1 MDRIQRKKAEQTKEP
16 RQRKDAQ
23 TVQHYLHPRC
33 FLLGQFYN
41 LFLIISGLGTP
52 CHSLVAFPLPSTSMS
67 LFCLSCLPLQ
77 PISSPWLGVPHIT
90 LYHIISLLAQLRMSL
105 QTNTPSKL
113 LNNRGNSY
121 TYIAYTLKQLPPRSA
136 PLWPSLT
143 SLLSELSLLIPN
155 FFVFTHTFPSDLDR
169 AVTVV
174 CNHRNEG
181 SLDCIPSF

>member
-1 MDRIQRKKAEQTKEP
+1 MPEEGCTDCAALPTPQVLP
-16 RQRKDAQ
+16 
-23 TVQHYLHPRC
+23 
-33 FLLGQFYN
+33 LGQFYN

-52 CHSLVAFPLPSTSMS
+52 RHSLVVFPLPSTSIS

-77 PISSPWLGVPHIT
+77 PILSPWLGVPHIT
-90 LYHIISLLAQLRMSL
+90 LYPIISPLAQLRMSL
-105 QTNTPSKL
+105 QTPPANRL

-121 TYIAYTLKQLPPRSA
+121 AYIAYTLKQLPSCSA

-143 SLLSELSLLIPN
+143 SLPSELSLLIPS
-155 FFVFTHTFPSDLDR
+155 FVVFTHTFPSDLDR